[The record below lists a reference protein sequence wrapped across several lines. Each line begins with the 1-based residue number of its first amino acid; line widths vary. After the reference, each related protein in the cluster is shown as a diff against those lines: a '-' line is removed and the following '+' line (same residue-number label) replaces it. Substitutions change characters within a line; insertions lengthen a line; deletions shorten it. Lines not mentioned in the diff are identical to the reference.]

1 MSNVATSCRD
11 TAELNKLVKVMLDLA
26 IADIKSQ
33 GVNPLIVETYRPQE
47 RQNYLYCQGR
57 TIAECT
63 AMGISSSF
71 AKAYCN
77 PKVGKVTWTLNSV
90 HKGRKAV
97 DVVPQRIV
105 SGKMAAIWNT
115 KDPQTQI
122 IIRTMQKYGFEAGA
136 NWTTTP
142 DSPHFQVKGDFTNV
156 FKMGCTTPYVTK
168 AIQTALNAKIKA
180 GLSVD
185 GSWGPKTATAVNA
198 FRKYMRYKNTTS
210 GQIGKDALRDLFSL
224 YI

>member
-1 MSNVATSCRD
+1 MAKLPERCSD
-11 TAELNKLVKVMLDLA
+11 PKELNKLVRIMLEMA

-57 TIAECT
+57 TIAEAT
-63 AMGISSSF
+63 AKGISSSF

-77 PKVGKVTWTLNSV
+77 PKGGKVTWTLNSV

-97 DVVPQRIV
+97 DVVPQRKV
-105 SGKMAAIWNT
+105 GGKMTAIWNT

-122 IIRTMQKYGFEAGA
+122 IIKAMQKYGFEAGA

-142 DSPHFQVKGDFTNV
+142 DSPHFQVKAEFTNV
-156 FKMGCTTPYVTK
+156 FDRKHNTVYVTK
-168 AIQTALNAKIKA
+168 AIQTKLNERECNK
-180 GLSVD
+180 LDVD
-185 GSWGPKTATAVNA
+185 GKWGGQTDEAVNRFRKCRGYKTA
-198 FRKYMRYKNTTS
+198 K
-210 GQIGKDALRDLFSL
+210 GQIGAVAFKDLFV
-224 YI
+224 